1 MLFLV
6 IQSLLAG
13 AAFSSDRVDYL
24 LEEDSIHELDS
35 IQEQLYQLDQLN
47 FQLQKLELHVAKKA
61 NGENVYLKFERIAGA
76 VVLAGIIA
84 GSSSVYFPPG
94 MRAMISANIAVRG
107 INSGMLKLSEK
118 DANKIL
124 NDMVHLKAKLASSK
138 KTLLKTSRY
147 YCKLVTSHDICP

>member
-6 IQSLLAG
+6 MQALLVG
-13 AAFSSDRVDYL
+13 ATFSSDRVDYL
-24 LEEDSIHELDS
+24 LEEDSIQELDS
-35 IQEQLYQLDQLN
+35 IQEQLYQLEQLQ

-76 VVLAGIIA
+76 MVLAGVIA

-94 MRAMISANIAVRG
+94 MRAMISAKIAVRG

-124 NDMVHLKAKLASSK
+124 NEMILLKAKLELSK
-138 KTLLKTSRY
+138 KTLVKTSKY
-147 YCKLVTSHDICP
+147 YCKFVTSHDICP